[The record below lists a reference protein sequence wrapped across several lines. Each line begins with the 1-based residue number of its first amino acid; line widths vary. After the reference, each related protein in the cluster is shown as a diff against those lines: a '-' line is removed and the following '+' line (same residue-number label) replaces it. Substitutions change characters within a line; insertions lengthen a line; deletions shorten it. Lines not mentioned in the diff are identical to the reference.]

1 MKNGGHTSSF
11 IRLKTIKTKP
21 KNIVWKYKEAK
32 EYIIRIEAIVKQ
44 LLKVLS
50 FNSNHENELLN
61 NVLI

>member
-21 KNIVWKYKEAK
+21 KNNVWKYKEAK

-44 LLKVLS
+44 LIES

-61 NVLI
+61 NDVLI